1 MFKEYHQESEKK
13 KLENGKNIFENHTS
27 DECFI
32 SSVYKQFSDTRTY
45 DPIKNGQR
53 I

>member
-1 MFKEYHQESEKK
+1 MFKEYHQASEK

-32 SSVYKQFSDTRTY
+32 SSVYKQFSDTRMY